1 MKDAYKKTKDNN
13 SKTGTS
19 PIYPPCYNDFEEML
33 ASGDVINVKYIMMT
47 TQTDGVEKSFQP
59 GSPIL
64 ELGK

>member
-19 PIYPPCYNDFEEML
+19 PIYPPCYNNFEEML

-47 TQTDGVEKSFQP
+47 TQTDDVEKSF
-59 GSPIL
+59 
-64 ELGK
+64 